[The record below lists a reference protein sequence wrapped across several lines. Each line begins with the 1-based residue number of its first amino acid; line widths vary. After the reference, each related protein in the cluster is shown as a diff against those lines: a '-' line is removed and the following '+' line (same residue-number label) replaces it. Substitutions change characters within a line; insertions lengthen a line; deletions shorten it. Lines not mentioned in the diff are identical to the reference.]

1 MMKLLCLIFCSF
13 GLLLGAKASAEGTAQ
28 TEKVEPSSKIP
39 AALVHY
45 FTSQYYSPY
54 VLLVDKKARELSVWE
69 MQNNSLKKVAS
80 YPADLGKN
88 DGEKREPGDKKTPS
102 GIYFLEK
109 KLEGQNLDH
118 KLYGERAFTT
128 NYPNFFDRIDGKGG
142 SGIWFHA
149 VPDSVPLTRGS
160 RGCVVVRNDVIKEVS
175 QYVKLLR
182 TPIIIQDDMELIS
195 VDDMKKLSSGTT
207 KMLDEWRAAWQSKKI
222 DDYISFYDK
231 DFTSQGMNV
240 KKWKNF
246 KAGLNQTYKE
256 IKVSLSKPMI
266 FAYKNY
272 AIARFLQSYR
282 SDQHED
288 FGEKIIYLVKR
299 GDSFKILGEEWL
311 TETDEIAK
319 TEVVPS
325 VELIPAAEPTSTS
338 SR

>member
-1 MMKLLCLIFCSF
+1 MSKLISLIFCSIC
-13 GLLLGAKASAEGTAQ
+13 LLVVQVANAEEKSQIEKPEVSA
-28 TEKVEPSSKIP
+28 KIP
-39 AALVHY
+39 AAIVHY

-69 MQNNSLKKVAS
+69 MQNDNLKKVAS

-109 KLEGQNLDH
+109 KLEGSGLDH
-118 KLYGERAFTT
+118 ALYGDRAFTT
-128 NYPNFFDRIDGKGG
+128 NYPNFFDRREGKGG

-175 QYVKLLR
+175 QYVKLLK
-182 TPIIIQDDMELIS
+182 TPIIIQDELELS
-195 VDDMKKLSSGTT
+195 SSDEMKKLSGETK
-207 KMLDEWRAAWQSKKI
+207 KMLDSWREAWQAKNI
-222 DDYISFYDK
+222 DDYIGFYDK
-231 DFTSQGMNV
+231 DFSSQGMNV
-240 KKWKNF
+240 KKWKSF
-246 KAGLNQTYKE
+246 KNGLNQTYKE

-288 FGEKIIYLVKR
+288 FGEKLIYLVKR
-299 GDSFKILGEEWL
+299 GDSYKIIGEEWL
-311 TETDEIAK
+311 SETDELAK
-319 TEVVPS
+319 SEIVTPS
-325 VELIPAAEPTSTS
+325 QAASATTS